1 MPEFIVKIIPGAQSG
16 LAIIQQSIPVSPFLR
31 PSVRSVRKRSLHTVS
46 FSDFYSGI
54 LPTFVIYL
62 LICDYKSSGPSKGID
77 FDSKT
82 FKYFCIKFETR

>member
-31 PSVRSVRKRSLHTVS
+31 PSVPFEKDHCTLLV
-46 FSDFYSGI
+46 FPIFYSGI

-62 LICDYKSSGPSKGID
+62 LICDYMSSGPSKGIY

-82 FKYFCIKFETR
+82 FKYFLYKV

>member
-31 PSVRSVRKRSLHTVS
+31 PSVPFEKDHCTLLL
-46 FSDFYSGI
+46 FPIFYSGI

-62 LICDYKSSGPSKGID
+62 LICDYKSSGPSIGID
-77 FDSKT
+77 FDSIT
-82 FKYFCIKFETR
+82 FNIFCIKFETR

>member
-16 LAIIQQSIPVSPFLR
+16 LAIIQQSIPVS